1 MTPLVTDQIDA
12 AGAFVSLETNVQ
24 PEKLWPSNS
33 SIFLV
38 GWSAGPAGCA
48 ATEKVAAQKIKTEMP
63 RTQRAGEEFM
73 RSNCPPRAKKQLRCR
88 ITLDWT
94 WSRGWFTFLPLKI
107 EATFQAESRAAW
119 RRWLT
124 QNYARADG
132 IWLITFKK
140 HSGRPHLDYADAVE
154 EGLCFGWVDS
164 KPGKVDAQR
173 SKLWFAPRKPG
184 TGWSKLNKER
194 AERLIA
200 AGSMHAAGLAKIAAA
215 QADGSWSKLDA
226 VEALEIPADLAQAF
240 RQHAGSAKNFEA
252 FPRSV
257 KRSILEWILQAKK
270 PETRAKRVTET
281 ASLAA
286 KNIRANQWRQ

>member
-1 MTPLVTDQIDA
+1 VFGLIQ
-12 AGAFVSLETNVQ
+12 
-24 PEKLWPSNS
+24 
-33 SIFLV
+33 
-38 GWSAGPAGCA
+38 SA
-48 ATEKVAAQKIKTEMP
+48 
-63 RTQRAGEEFM
+63 
-73 RSNCPPRAKKQLRCR
+73 
-88 ITLDWT
+88 TLDWT
-94 WSRGWFTFLPLKI
+94 LSRRWFTFLPLKM

-124 QNYARADG
+124 QNHARADG
-132 IWLITFKK
+132 VWLVTFKK
-140 HSGRPHLDYADAVE
+140 ASGRPHLDYADAVE
-154 EGLCFGWVDS
+154 EALCFGWVDS

-194 AERLIA
+194 AERLID
-200 AGSMHAAGLAKIAAA
+200 AGRMHAAGLAKIIAA

-226 VEALEIPADLAQAF
+226 VEALEIPADLAKAF